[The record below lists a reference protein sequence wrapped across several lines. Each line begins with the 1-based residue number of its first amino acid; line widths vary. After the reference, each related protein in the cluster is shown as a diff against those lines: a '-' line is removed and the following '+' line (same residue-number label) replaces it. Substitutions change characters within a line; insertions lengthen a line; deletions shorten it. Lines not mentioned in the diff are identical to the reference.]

1 MTAGTDGR
9 PSAALDLDVTMSMNG
24 HLCRVTPRKHRD
36 LAASGGVTSL
46 LLVGGEGRAPLE
58 LGKDWHM
65 LHFLLT
71 GSAWGGEP
79 PLADAILGGE
89 EFGAELGYGRAR
101 YLAPERVEVIARA
114 LEAVSTEQLRERF
127 DPHKL
132 ARAEVYPIGAQELS
146 RDDLEAYFSSIFHRF
161 DDLVDYYG
169 DAAEAGEGMLLALL

>member
-1 MTAGTDGR
+1 
-9 PSAALDLDVTMSMNG
+9 MSMNG
-24 HLCRVTPRKHRD
+24 HLCRVRPQKQRELRE
-36 LAASGGVTSL
+36 SGGASTL

-79 PLADAILGGE
+79 PLASAILGGE

-101 YLAPERVEVIARA
+101 YLAPDAVEEVARA
-114 LEAVSTEQLRERF
+114 LEAVSHLELRERF
-127 DPHKL
+127 DPVLL
-132 ARAEVYPIGAQELS
+132 ARAEVYPLSGDELS
-146 RDDLEAYFSSIFHRF
+146 RADLEEYFASVFSRF
-161 DDLVDYYG
+161 DDLCDYYA

>member
-1 MTAGTDGR
+1 
-9 PSAALDLDVTMSMNG
+9 MSMNG
-24 HLCRVTPRKHRD
+24 HLCRVTPQKQREIVE
-36 LAASGGVTSL
+36 SGGASTL

-79 PLADAILGGE
+79 PLSSAILGGE

-101 YLAPERVEVIARA
+101 YLPPEAVEVVARA
-114 LEAVSTEQLRERF
+114 LEAVSRVELQERF
-127 DPHKL
+127 DPSRL
-132 ARAEVYPIGAQELS
+132 ARADIYPLNGDELS
-146 RDDLEAYFSSIFHRF
+146 RTDLEEYFASVFSRF
-161 DDLVDYYG
+161 DDLCDYYA

>member
-1 MTAGTDGR
+1 
-9 PSAALDLDVTMSMNG
+9 MNG
-24 HLCRVTPRKHRD
+24 HLCRVTPRKQLELVERGG
-36 LAASGGVTSL
+36 ASTL

-79 PLADAILGGE
+79 PLASAILGGE

-101 YLAPERVEVIARA
+101 YLAPEAVERIARA
-114 LEAVSTEQLRERF
+114 LEAVSHVELRERF
-127 DPHKL
+127 DPAQL
-132 ARAEVYPIGAQELS
+132 ARADIYPLSGDALS
-146 RDDLEAYFSSIFHRF
+146 RADLEEYFASVFSRF
-161 DDLVDYYG
+161 DDLCDYYA